1 MVTARITRQL
11 ADKDRDGDRTE
22 VDRAEHSIAEQGQG
36 QEQDR
41 QDDYDPVGGV

>member
-11 ADKDRDGDRTE
+11 ADMDRDGDRTE
-22 VDRAEHSIAEQGQG
+22 VDRAEQSRAEQGQG
-36 QEQDR
+36 QDR